1 MDKAKVGWFWT
12 LDGGR
17 PYEDLKSV
25 AALFVV
31 MPAHHL
37 MYGNMCLE
45 TIKLKIHPVG
55 MATFEKIAIYRRIN
69 IPKGF

>member
-25 AALFVV
+25 AALCVV
-31 MPAHHL
+31 MPAYSLYVEIYVL
-37 MYGNMCLE
+37 MAGA
-45 TIKLKIHPVG
+45 G
-55 MATFEKIAIYRRIN
+55 
-69 IPKGF
+69 